1 MVHFMDPTGDPLLE
15 APPDGGLTTGAV
27 ARLLGVAPTT
37 LRSWDRR
44 YGIGPAAR
52 QDGRHRRW
60 TGADIAALR
69 HMCALTSGGLPPAE
83 AARTVLAGTSG
94 ASASG
99 VGVPGGEAR
108 AVDSPGEV
116 TVGARTSGAPP
127 RSARASRAAGRLP
140 VGRARQECRGLARA
154 AVRLDAPALD
164 ELLTAV
170 LDRYGLPA
178 AWDEVM
184 MLVLHAVGRKWEGA
198 GERYIEVEHLLSW
211 HVSGALRGVAAGR
224 VPAPG
229 AGLVLLACVPGE
241 THTLALEALA
251 ATLAHRGRPV
261 RMFGAAVPVAAL
273 EDAVRRT
280 GPAAVVL
287 WAQSRRTASPA
298 LVARL
303 DAIEWG
309 VRGARRSPVVCVAG
323 PGWIGRQAPG
333 ARHLSGLTDA
343 VDTLAAL

>member
-1 MVHFMDPTGDPLLE
+1 MDSTGDLLAE
-15 APPDGGLTTGAV
+15 APADGGLTTGAV

-69 HMCALTSGGLPPAE
+69 HMCALTSSGLPPAE
-83 AARTVLAGTSG
+83 AARTVLAGTAG
-94 ASASG
+94 
-99 VGVPGGEAR
+99 
-108 AVDSPGEV
+108 SPE
-116 TVGARTSGAPP
+116 TP
-127 RSARASRAAGRLP
+127 RPAHASRASGPLP

-154 AVRLDAPALD
+154 AVRLDAPTLD

-184 MLVLHAVGRKWEGA
+184 MPVLHAVGRKWETE

-224 VPAPG
+224 APAPG
-229 AGLVLLACVPGE
+229 AGLALLACAPGE

-251 ATLAHRGRPV
+251 ATLAQQGLPV
-261 RMFGAAVPVAAL
+261 RMFGAAVPAGAL

-309 VRGARRSPVVCVAG
+309 VRGARRRPVVCVAG
-323 PGWIGRQAPG
+323 PGWAGRQPPG
-333 ARHLSGLTDA
+333 ARHFSGLGDA
-343 VDTLAAL
+343 VDTLGTL

>member
-1 MVHFMDPTGDPLLE
+1 MDPTGDLLLE
-15 APPDGGLTTGAV
+15 APVDGGLTTGAV

-60 TGADIAALR
+60 TGADITALR
-69 HMCALTSGGLPPAE
+69 NMCALTSAGLPPAE
-83 AARTVLAGTSG
+83 AARTVLAGASG
-94 ASASG
+94 AGTSSTGPSRAEE
-99 VGVPGGEAR
+99 PGA
-108 AVDSPGEV
+108 
-116 TVGARTSGAPP
+116 GASGAPDAP
-127 RSARASRAAGRLP
+127 RSAQASRAPGPLP

-184 MLVLHAVGRKWEGA
+184 MPVLHAVGRKWETA

-211 HVSGALRGVAAGR
+211 HVSGALRGVTAGR
-224 VPAPG
+224 TPAPG
-229 AGLVLLACVPGE
+229 AGLALLACVPGE

-251 ATLAHRGRPV
+251 ATLAQQGLPV
-261 RMFGAAVPVAAL
+261 RMFGAAVPAGAL

-303 DAIEWG
+303 DALEWG
-309 VRGARRSPVVCVAG
+309 VRGARGRPVVCVAG
-323 PGWIGRQAPG
+323 PGWAGRQPPG
-333 ARHLSGLTDA
+333 AQHLSALSDA
-343 VDTLAAL
+343 VDTLATL

>member
-1 MVHFMDPTGDPLLE
+1 MDPTGDLLLE
-15 APPDGGLTTGAV
+15 TPADGGLTTGAV

-52 QDGRHRRW
+52 EDGRHRRW

-69 HMCALTSGGLPPAE
+69 NMCALTSAGLPPAE

-94 ASASG
+94 VGTSSTGPSRAEESG
-99 VGVPGGEAR
+99 A
-108 AVDSPGEV
+108 
-116 TVGARTSGAPP
+116 GASGAPAAP
-127 RSARASRAAGRLP
+127 RSARASRAPGPLP

-178 AWDEVM
+178 AWDEVIM
-184 MLVLHAVGRKWEGA
+184 PVLHAVGRKWETA

-211 HVSGALRGVAAGR
+211 HVSGALRGVTAGR
-224 VPAPG
+224 TPTPG
-229 AGLVLLACVPGE
+229 AGLALLACAPAE

-251 ATLAHRGRPV
+251 ATLAQQGLPV
-261 RMFGAAVPVAAL
+261 RMFGAAVPAGAL
-273 EDAVRRT
+273 EDAIRRT

-287 WAQSRRTASPA
+287 WAQSRKTASPA

-303 DAIEWG
+303 DALEWG
-309 VRGARRSPVVCVAG
+309 VRGARRRPVVCVAG
-323 PGWIGRQAPG
+323 PGWAGRQAPG
-333 ARHLSGLTDA
+333 ARHLSGLSDA
-343 VDTLAAL
+343 VDTLATL

>member
-1 MVHFMDPTGDPLLE
+1 MDPTGDLLAE
-15 APPDGGLTTGAV
+15 APADGGLTTGAV

-69 HMCALTSGGLPPAE
+69 HMCALTSSGLPPAE
-83 AARTVLAGTSG
+83 AARTVLAG
-94 ASASG
+94 ASG
-99 VGVPGGEAR
+99 PSDTAR
-108 AVDSPGEV
+108 P
-116 TVGARTSGAPP
+116 
-127 RSARASRAAGRLP
+127 ARASRASGPLP
-140 VGRARQECRGLARA
+140 IGRARQECRGLARA

-178 AWDEVM
+178 AWDEVIM
-184 MLVLHAVGRKWEGA
+184 PVLHAVGRKWETA

-224 VPAPG
+224 APAPG
-229 AGLVLLACVPGE
+229 AGLALLACVPGE

-251 ATLAHRGRPV
+251 ATLAQQGLPV
-261 RMFGAAVPVAAL
+261 RMFGAAVPAGAL

-287 WAQSRRTASPA
+287 WAQSRQTASPA

-309 VRGARRSPVVCVAG
+309 VRGARGRPVVCVAG
-323 PGWIGRQAPG
+323 PGWAGRQPAG
-333 ARHLSGLTDA
+333 ARHVSGLA
-343 VDTLAAL
+343 AAADTLATL

>member
-1 MVHFMDPTGDPLLE
+1 MDPTGDLLLE
-15 APPDGGLTTGAV
+15 APADGGLTTGAV

-69 HMCALTSGGLPPAE
+69 NMCALTSAGLPPAE

-94 ASASG
+94 AGTSSTGPSDMRLSRAEE
-99 VGVPGGEAR
+99 PGA
-108 AVDSPGEV
+108 
-116 TVGARTSGAPP
+116 GAPGAPGAP
-127 RSARASRAAGRLP
+127 RSARASPAPGPLP
-140 VGRARQECRGLARA
+140 VGRGRQECRGLARA

-184 MLVLHAVGRKWEGA
+184 MPVLHAVGRKWETA

-211 HVSGALRGVAAGR
+211 HVSGALRGVTAGR
-224 VPAPG
+224 TPAPG
-229 AGLVLLACVPGE
+229 AGLALLACVPGE

-251 ATLAHRGRPV
+251 ATLAQQGLPV
-261 RMFGAAVPVAAL
+261 RMFGAAVPAGAL

-287 WAQSRRTASPA
+287 WAQSRKTASPA

-303 DAIEWG
+303 DALEWG
-309 VRGARRSPVVCVAG
+309 VRGARGRPVVCVAG
-323 PGWIGRQAPG
+323 PGWAGRQPPG
-333 ARHLSGLTDA
+333 VRHLSGLSGA
-343 VDTLAAL
+343 VDTLATL

>member
-1 MVHFMDPTGDPLLE
+1 MDPTGDLLLE
-15 APPDGGLTTGAV
+15 TPADGGLTTGAV

-52 QDGRHRRW
+52 EDGRHRRW

-69 HMCALTSGGLPPAE
+69 HMCALTSAGLPPAE

-94 ASASG
+94 AGTPSTGPSRAEE
-99 VGVPGGEAR
+99 PGA
-108 AVDSPGEV
+108 
-116 TVGARTSGAPP
+116 GASGAPAAP
-127 RSARASRAAGRLP
+127 RSARASRAPGPLP

-178 AWDEVM
+178 AWDEVIM
-184 MLVLHAVGRKWEGA
+184 PVLHAVGRKWETA

-211 HVSGALRGVAAGR
+211 HVSGALRGVTAGR
-224 VPAPG
+224 TPTPG
-229 AGLVLLACVPGE
+229 AGLALLACVPGE

-251 ATLAHRGRPV
+251 ATLAQQGLPV
-261 RMFGAAVPVAAL
+261 RMFGAAVPAGAL
-273 EDAVRRT
+273 EDAIRRT

-287 WAQSRRTASPA
+287 WAQSRKTASPA

-303 DAIEWG
+303 DALEWG
-309 VRGARRSPVVCVAG
+309 VRGARRRPVVCVAG
-323 PGWIGRQAPG
+323 PGWAGRQPPG
-333 ARHLSGLTDA
+333 ARHLSGLSGA
-343 VDTLAAL
+343 VDTLATL

>member
-1 MVHFMDPTGDPLLE
+1 MDPTGDLLLE
-15 APPDGGLTTGAV
+15 TPVDGGLTTGAV

-69 HMCALTSGGLPPAE
+69 NMCALTSVGLPPAE
-83 AARTVLAGTSG
+83 AARTVMAGTSG
-94 ASASG
+94 AGTASTGPSREQEPGAVASG
-99 VGVPGGEAR
+99 VPAE
-108 AVDSPGEV
+108 
-116 TVGARTSGAPP
+116 P
-127 RSARASRAAGRLP
+127 RSARASRAPGPLP

-184 MLVLHAVGRKWEGA
+184 MPVLHAVGRKWETA

-224 VPAPG
+224 APAPG
-229 AGLVLLACVPGE
+229 VGAALLACAPGE

-251 ATLAHRGRPV
+251 ATLTQQGLPV
-261 RMFGAAVPVAAL
+261 RMFGAAVPAGAL

-309 VRGARRSPVVCVAG
+309 VRGARRRPVVCVAG
-323 PGWIGRQAPG
+323 PGWAGRQPPG
-333 ARHLSGLTDA
+333 ARHLSGLADA
-343 VDTLAAL
+343 VGTLGTL

>member
-1 MVHFMDPTGDPLLE
+1 MDPTGDLLLE
-15 APPDGGLTTGAV
+15 TPVDGGLTTGAV

-52 QDGRHRRW
+52 EDGRHRRW

-69 HMCALTSGGLPPAE
+69 HMCALTSAGLPPAE

-94 ASASG
+94 AGTPSTGPSRAEESG
-99 VGVPGGEAR
+99 A
-108 AVDSPGEV
+108 
-116 TVGARTSGAPP
+116 GASGAPAAP
-127 RSARASRAAGRLP
+127 RSARASRAPGPLP

-178 AWDEVM
+178 AWDEVIM
-184 MLVLHAVGRKWEGA
+184 PVLHAVGRKWETA

-211 HVSGALRGVAAGR
+211 HVSGALRGVTAGR
-224 VPAPG
+224 TPTPG
-229 AGLVLLACVPGE
+229 AGLALLACVPGE

-251 ATLAHRGRPV
+251 ATLAQQGLPV
-261 RMFGAAVPVAAL
+261 RMFGAAVPAGAL
-273 EDAVRRT
+273 EDAIRRT

-287 WAQSRRTASPA
+287 WAQSRKTASPA

-303 DAIEWG
+303 DALEWG
-309 VRGARRSPVVCVAG
+309 VRGARRRPVVCVAG
-323 PGWIGRQAPG
+323 PGWAGRQPPG
-333 ARHLSGLTDA
+333 ARHLSGLSDA
-343 VDTLAAL
+343 VDTLATL

>member
-1 MVHFMDPTGDPLLE
+1 MDPTGDLLLE
-15 APPDGGLTTGAV
+15 APADGGLTTGAV

-52 QDGRHRRW
+52 EDGRHRRW
-60 TGADIAALR
+60 SGADIAALR
-69 HMCALTSGGLPPAE
+69 NMCALTSAGLPPAE
-83 AARTVLAGTSG
+83 AARTVLAGTSDAAAG
-94 ASASG
+94 PR
-99 VGVPGGEAR
+99 PGQ
-108 AVDSPGEV
+108 V
-116 TVGARTSGAPP
+116 
-127 RSARASRAAGRLP
+127 SRAPGPLP

-154 AVRLDAPALD
+154 AVRLDAPAMD

-170 LDRYGLPA
+170 LDRYGLPV

-184 MLVLHAVGRKWEGA
+184 MPALHAVGRKWEAA

-211 HVSGALRGVAAGR
+211 HVSGALRGVVADR
-224 VPAPG
+224 PPAPG
-229 AGLVLLACVPGE
+229 AGLALLACAPGE

-251 ATLAHRGRPV
+251 ATLVQQALPV
-261 RMFGAAVPVAAL
+261 RMFGAAVPAGAL

-287 WAQSRRTASPA
+287 WAQSRGTASRS
-298 LVARL
+298 LVDRL

-309 VRGARRSPVVCVAG
+309 VRGARRRPVVCVAG
-323 PGWIGRQAPG
+323 PGWAGRQPPG
-333 ARHLSGLTDA
+333 ARHLTGLAHA
-343 VDTLAAL
+343 VDTLATL

>member
-1 MVHFMDPTGDPLLE
+1 MDPAGDLLPE
-15 APPDGGLTTGAV
+15 AAADGGLTTGAV

-69 HMCALTSGGLPPAE
+69 HMCALTSSGLPPAE
-83 AARTVLAGTSG
+83 AARTVLAGTVGPSG
-94 ASASG
+94 TPRPTRAPRASG
-99 VGVPGGEAR
+99 P
-108 AVDSPGEV
+108 
-116 TVGARTSGAPP
+116 
-127 RSARASRAAGRLP
+127 LP

-164 ELLTAV
+164 ELLTTV

-178 AWDEVM
+178 AWDEVLM
-184 MLVLHAVGRKWEGA
+184 PVLHAVGRKWETA

-224 VPAPG
+224 SPAPG
-229 AGLVLLACVPGE
+229 AGLALLACAPGE

-251 ATLAHRGRPV
+251 ATLVQQGLPV
-261 RMFGAAVPVAAL
+261 RMFGAAVPAGAL

-287 WAQSRRTASPA
+287 WAQSRKTASPA

-309 VRGARRSPVVCVAG
+309 VRGARRRPVVCVAG
-323 PGWIGRQAPG
+323 PGWAGRQPPG
-333 ARHLSGLTDA
+333 VRHLSGLADA
-343 VDTLAAL
+343 VDTLGTL